1 MKKTFVLLLALG
13 MSLPLLA
20 SCERRI
26 KIEQLPQPAREFIS
40 NYFNDT
46 EISRIER
53 EKDHGRNEY
62 TVRFKDR
69 AKIEFDENGRWKS
82 IENHSTPIPADALP
96 QRIREYVNNHHT
108 GANVREIE
116 RDDRGFEVKLT
127 NGTELQFD
135 LAYNF
140 IKYD

>member
-1 MKKTFVLLLALG
+1 MKKAFVLLLALG
-13 MSLPLLA
+13 MSLPLFA

-26 KIEQLPQPAREFIS
+26 KIEQLPEPAREFIY
-40 NYFNDT
+40 NHFNDS

-53 EKDHGRNEY
+53 EKEHGQYEY

-69 AKIEFDENGRWKS
+69 AKIEFDQNGRWKN
-82 IENHSTPIPADALP
+82 IENHSSPIPADALP
-96 QRIREYVNNHHT
+96 QRIKEYIDGHHA
-108 GANVREIE
+108 GADVREIE
-116 RDDRGFEVKLT
+116 RDNRGFEVKLT
-127 NGTELQFD
+127 NGAELQFD